1 MESKKT
7 CDLKGPKGIG
17 KEAEIDIWLK
27 GVKEEIITAG
37 YWLSYDPAQVSIVE
51 VDIYDGSVLK
61 GPWDPSMTKK
71 VENPGGNKGA
81 YLVTVGN
88 LTNVKPDKDS
98 AVIVGKIK
106 YLCKDKCTKPIELRM
121 IEGFDTVV
129 GNSGKVYDAEIKLST
144 VTIH

>member
-1 MESKKT
+1 
-7 CDLKGPKGIG
+7 
-17 KEAEIDIWLK
+17 
-27 GVKEEIITAG
+27 
-37 YWLSYDPAQVSIVE
+37 
-51 VDIYDGSVLK
+51 
-61 GPWDPSMTKK
+61 MTKK

-129 GNSGKVYDAEIKLST
+129 GNSGKVYDAEIKPST